1 MAPELLYGLG
11 AVVLIAVLA
20 WGVMRAGKLKPSEKA
35 AGEAVAKR
43 HYERNEG

>member
-1 MAPELLYGLG
+1 MAPEILYGLG
-11 AVVLIAVLA
+11 AVLLIAALA

-35 AGEAVAKR
+35 AGEAAAKQ